1 MRRNPTQIS
10 ASVLSLTTER
20 LRDRRMPP
28 KRNSTSPATS
38 YQVFLSF
45 RGPDTRQGFTDVLYH
60 ALVDAGIH
68 VFRDNE
74 EIRKG
79 EYIGDE
85 ILRAIED
92 SRIFVPI
99 FSRTYASSKWCL
111 VELAKMVESKEK
123 SSGSKKILPIFYDVG
138 VDDVKLKT
146 DLYTG
151 ALLKHGEKFSTDI
164 VHQWEEALREAG
176 EIKGWELKDK
186 GYADFAKEFVREVS
200 AELKVKQKY
209 VTGSLVERIA
219 QQDALIS
226 MLDLKSSDDVRL
238 VWIHG
243 MGGIGKTIL
252 AMAVFNQLC
261 NHFEGCSFLLDVQE
275 TTKRKGI
282 EHLQRQLLQDLDV
295 KAADITITD
304 ENDGIQII
312 SEKLQNRKV
321 LVVLDDVHDH
331 WEHIGK
337 LAREASWF
345 GVGSRIIITCRSRR
359 VPAFEGGTVKTF
371 EAEPMEFEESLL
383 LFSRHAFGKETPPH
397 DSLDLSKE
405 AVRITG
411 GLPLALEVIGS
422 KLRTSDRGQ
431 WNHIMGTI
439 QKIPDRKIQDRL
451 KICYDSLRW
460 EVKNIFLDIACFFIN
475 EEKTK
480 AIYMWQACDF
490 EPELAVQ
497 ELVDASLVKLTDENK
512 FWMHDQLRDLGRKLV
527 RDERLKHH
535 RKPCTRIWMHEDALK
550 VLQDEEGKENVEM
563 LSLSSEGLLEDCVL
577 TKHELKNFN
586 NLRFLSLIRSN
597 FSGDLEHVLPKLIWL
612 SWHSCRGVFQ
622 GTNLYLKNLVVLDLS
637 ESSVS
642 ETWTGWRYI
651 GMCEELKVLDLK
663 RCNRLTK
670 TPDLSMCTKLERL
683 ILKDCINLVK
693 IDRSVGKL
701 KCLRYLNASG
711 CRYLREIPREVC
723 CLDGLVDIVM
733 IMEGS
738 FEDSHKL
745 LDSIGRLSRLRGLC
759 VSLRSSSKDSHKLPD
774 SIGRLSRL
782 QRLCVSLG
790 SSRPP
795 SSLGDLKSLTMLVL
809 SWSKMAELPESIGGL
824 VKLEFLSLFFCR
836 GVKELPASIGG
847 LKSLVELNI
856 SMSGIVQLPDSV
868 GNLQKLKVI
877 DMRGCDIMRLPDFLG
892 NLEKL
897 ERLDVYGC
905 KFLQDIPSA
914 IEGLTSSLKVS
925 SYAWE
930 KSCDRYWNQHEAI
943 VRLRR
948 WREAA
953 LNLNASRRFRYTLD
967 LKKEQEKQQT
977 LRKTRAHA
985 QAIRAAYLFK
995 MSKD

>member
-1 MRRNPTQIS
+1 
-10 ASVLSLTTER
+10 
-20 LRDRRMPP
+20 
-28 KRNSTSPATS
+28 
-38 YQVFLSF
+38 
-45 RGPDTRQGFTDVLYH
+45 
-60 ALVDAGIH
+60 
-68 VFRDNE
+68 
-74 EIRKG
+74 
-79 EYIGDE
+79 
-85 ILRAIED
+85 
-92 SRIFVPI
+92 
-99 FSRTYASSKWCL
+99 
-111 VELAKMVESKEK
+111 MVESKEK

-238 VWIHG
+238 
-243 MGGIGKTIL
+243 
-252 AMAVFNQLC
+252 
-261 NHFEGCSFLLDVQE
+261 
-275 TTKRKGI
+275 
-282 EHLQRQLLQDLDV
+282 RQLLQDLDV

-405 AVRITG
+405 A
-411 GLPLALEVIGS
+411 
-422 KLRTSDRGQ
+422 
-431 WNHIMGTI
+431 
-439 QKIPDRKIQDRL
+439 KIPDRKIQDRL

-745 LDSIGRLSRLRGLC
+745 PDSIGRLSRLRGLC

-948 WREAA
+948 WRISVSSSVVLHPARA
-953 LNLNASRRFRYTLD
+953 LRPLESAEQCGGHASISLPFFFFIFFQWPSFDLSISANFYAVLSFLKSYGFDYTLLASLISHHPEFLLCRPQTT
-967 LKKEQEKQQT
+967 LKPKTDFFIGNGFRGPLFHELIRRNPNVLKRTHQST
-977 LRKTRAHA
+977 LRQNIEFRLREGVTSDGVSKFVVN
-985 QAIRAAYLFK
+985 QPRAAVQTPQRVVSAVKSVKRMGIEPKYGMFIHALLRIMLNMNEANWNHKVEVLKSLGWFEEDVHSTFRKNPSCLGLSGAKIWEVMDFYLNTEK
-995 MSKD
+995 IV

>member
-1 MRRNPTQIS
+1 
-10 ASVLSLTTER
+10 
-20 LRDRRMPP
+20 
-28 KRNSTSPATS
+28 
-38 YQVFLSF
+38 
-45 RGPDTRQGFTDVLYH
+45 
-60 ALVDAGIH
+60 
-68 VFRDNE
+68 
-74 EIRKG
+74 
-79 EYIGDE
+79 
-85 ILRAIED
+85 
-92 SRIFVPI
+92 
-99 FSRTYASSKWCL
+99 
-111 VELAKMVESKEK
+111 
-123 SSGSKKILPIFYDVG
+123 
-138 VDDVKLKT
+138 
-146 DLYTG
+146 
-151 ALLKHGEKFSTDI
+151 
-164 VHQWEEALREAG
+164 
-176 EIKGWELKDK
+176 
-186 GYADFAKEFVREVS
+186 
-200 AELKVKQKY
+200 
-209 VTGSLVERIA
+209 
-219 QQDALIS
+219 

-359 VPAFEGGTVKTF
+359 VPAFE
-371 EAEPMEFEESLL
+371 
-383 LFSRHAFGKETPPH
+383 
-397 DSLDLSKE
+397 
-405 AVRITG
+405 
-411 GLPLALEVIGS
+411 
-422 KLRTSDRGQ
+422 
-431 WNHIMGTI
+431 
-439 QKIPDRKIQDRL
+439 
-451 KICYDSLRW
+451 
-460 EVKNIFLDIACFFIN
+460 
-475 EEKTK
+475 
-480 AIYMWQACDF
+480 
-490 EPELAVQ
+490 ELAVQ

-637 ESSVS
+637 ESS
-642 ETWTGWRYI
+642 
-651 GMCEELKVLDLK
+651 MCEELKVLDLK

-745 LDSIGRLSRLRGLC
+745 PDSIGRLSRLRGLC

-985 QAIRAAYLFK
+985 QAIRNIEFRLREGVTSDGVSKFVVNQPRAAVQTPQRVVSAVKSVKRMGIEPKYGMFIHALLRIMLNMNEANWNHKVEVLKSLGWFEEDVHSTFRKNPSCLGLSGAKIWEVMDFYLNTEK
-995 MSKD
+995 IV